1 MLAEECNSDAACV
14 IHAATVNTTAAGHSL
29 TVCVLAVVLVQ
40 LVVVEV
46 AEIVMR
52 DESSQFW

>member
-14 IHAATVNTTAAGHSL
+14 THAATVNTTAAGHSL

-40 LVVVEV
+40 LVVAEV
-46 AEIVMR
+46 AEIVMK
-52 DESSQFW
+52 DESR